1 GVRREAGATIPSI
14 AMAFL
19 LENQMPLVALETS
32 RQKLVLSVI
41 EEYHGPIVST
51 VAEVL
56 MRADRTTLAELTR
69 LVLRDQ
75 GIMGVSRAGKT
86 RTKVTAA
93 NVKESLLIMTQH
105 NMVAA
110 AMPTEK
116 EMRKAR
122 ASSSGP
128 GNIRL
133 HYTLLPLEVLVRT
146 RGPQFHSHAAKTFSK
161 VAGLVVDCFLRHGRR
176 TLPDVK
182 EELLRRE
189 GEAAMAR
196 KALANPEDE
205 DEDDEDDH
213 VQEVTSESIQK
224 SFEELVMKKYIDKV
238 PKLDLVTPTVEPEK
252 AKKPS
257 MTFAAPAGSGGG
269 GSSSNGKPTSAA
281 ANGQNGRNKELAERQ
296 QKGAAQTSARKRRI
310 LGDSNSSGV
319 DGGNGDDDD
328 SDDDDELPV
337 EMRNM
342 VNSMEGGF
350 DGAND
355 GRPPPAKRKKT
366 TANGR

>member
-1 GVRREAGATIPSI
+1 LSTCSLALQRLARVCSAHLAKESERCRGRGHHPV

-19 LENQMPLVALETS
+19 LESQMPLVALESS
-32 RQKLVLSVI
+32 RRKLVLSVI

-86 RTKVTAA
+86 ITKVTAA

-116 EMRKAR
+116 ELRKAR
-122 ASSSGP
+122 ARSSGP
-128 GNIRL
+128 SGNIRL

-146 RGPQFHSHAAKTFSK
+146 RGPQFHTHAARTFSK

-189 GEAAMAR
+189 GEAAKAR

-257 MTFAAPAGSGGG
+257 MTFGAPAGSGGG
-269 GSSSNGKPTSAA
+269 GSGNGSKSKSASA

-296 QKGAAQTSARKRRI
+296 QKGAAQTSARKRRM
-310 LGDSNSSGV
+310 LG
-319 DGGNGDDDD
+319 
-328 SDDDDELPV
+328 
-337 EMRNM
+337 
-342 VNSMEGGF
+342 
-350 DGAND
+350 
-355 GRPPPAKRKKT
+355 
-366 TANGR
+366 

>member
-1 GVRREAGATIPSI
+1 
-14 AMAFL
+14 
-19 LENQMPLVALETS
+19 
-32 RQKLVLSVI
+32 
-41 EEYHGPIVST
+41 
-51 VAEVL
+51 
-56 MRADRTTLAELTR
+56 
-69 LVLRDQ
+69 
-75 GIMGVSRAGKT
+75 
-86 RTKVTAA
+86 
-93 NVKESLLIMTQH
+93 MTQH

-122 ASSSGP
+122 AGSSGLS

-189 GEAAMAR
+189 GEAARAR
-196 KALANPEDE
+196 KALVNPEDE

-257 MTFAAPAGSGGG
+257 MTFGAPAGSGHD
-269 GSSSNGKPTSAA
+269 SKSKSASA

-296 QKGAAQTSARKRRI
+296 QKGAAQTSARKRRM
-310 LGDSNSSGV
+310 LGV
-319 DGGNGDDDD
+319 CV
-328 SDDDDELPV
+328 LHRR
-337 EMRNM
+337 M
-342 VNSMEGGF
+342 
-350 DGAND
+350 
-355 GRPPPAKRKKT
+355 
-366 TANGR
+366 

>member
-1 GVRREAGATIPSI
+1 
-14 AMAFL
+14 MAFL
-19 LENQMPLVALETS
+19 LESQMPLVALESS
-32 RQKLVLSVI
+32 RRKLVLSVI

-86 RTKVTAA
+86 ITKVTAA

-122 ASSSGP
+122 ASSSGRS

-146 RGPQFHSHAAKTFSK
+146 RGPQFHSHAARTFSK

-189 GEAAMAR
+189 GEAARAR

-213 VQEVTSESIQK
+213 VQEVTPESIQK

-257 MTFAAPAGSGGG
+257 MTFGAPAGSGGG
-269 GSSSNGKPTSAA
+269 GSGNGSKSKSASA

-296 QKGAAQTSARKRRI
+296 QKGAAQTSARKRRM
-310 LGDSNSSGV
+310 LG
-319 DGGNGDDDD
+319 
-328 SDDDDELPV
+328 
-337 EMRNM
+337 
-342 VNSMEGGF
+342 
-350 DGAND
+350 GA
-355 GRPPPAKRKKT
+355 
-366 TANGR
+366 